1 MKIWLFCYFYVLMK
15 KTVNSIF
22 PISQK
27 KKKNDIPNYKGPRS
41 DDPVILLILYIQDD
55 DMTLW
60 HRENIHCTCRYEF
73 FENEM

>member
-1 MKIWLFCYFYVLMK
+1 MVVLLFLCFDEKDSKLNFPYF
-15 KTVNSIF
+15 S
-22 PISQK
+22 K